1 MSEDTA
7 QQGSNN
13 CSIRLATTTTTG
25 PIIDVWII
33 DVEKKEGK
41 REEEMNKW

>member
-13 CSIRLATTTTTG
+13 SSSSGGGIRLATKTTG
-25 PIIDVWII
+25 PIIEV
-33 DVEKKEGK
+33 
-41 REEEMNKW
+41 